1 MTRNRP
7 LHSFFFALLAAACIC
22 ACGCSSAPPIS
33 VSLPSASVQTD
44 QGQTVAIAATLK
56 NDSSFQG
63 VTWTLSGPG
72 SLSAQSTVSAT
83 YVTPTTMT
91 TAQTA
96 TLTATSLADPTKHAS
111 IQITVN
117 LPPRILTGSLPGG
130 IRGSAYSLSL
140 SESGGTSPFTWSV
153 FSGAIPN
160 GLSLNPST
168 GALSGTPTAGG
179 TWDFEVELT
188 DAAGVTQHQPFLSIT
203 INPNTPPGNPIP
215 LLNLPLV
222 PDAAAPGGAGFTL
235 TVNGAGFLS
244 GATVNFNGTALA
256 TTFVNSGQLTAVV
269 PAADIASAGTASIS
283 VVNPSPGGFSS
294 NPLSFSIATPEPS
307 VSFSNAT
314 GSPFGTIYAPLAMTV
329 GDFNGD
335 AKPDLVVAGLPN
347 VSVLLGHGDG
357 TFTQASGSPISMV
370 SPNGA
375 TDPGPSAVVVGDFNN
390 DGRLDFAVADF
401 EYGFNNV
408 PVLMGNGDGTFTA
421 STAPGNTNGLTSCAL
436 AAADF
441 NSDGGLDLAVGNDI
455 YGRLDI
461 LLGYGAGAF
470 SEAANSPM
478 YLSVIGQC
486 SVTVGDLNGDG
497 KLDLAIATQGTNSV
511 TILLGNGDGTFTPA
525 TGPAPAVGKQPQ
537 AIVAADFNGDGKL
550 DLAIANAADNTVTI
564 LLGNGD
570 GTFTQASGSP
580 IAVGTAPYAI
590 VAADFRANGKLD
602 LAIANS
608 GSNNVTLLLGNG
620 DGTFAQAPASP
631 FPVGKVP
638 YSLVVGDFNSSGRAG
653 LAVANSTDSTIS
665 ILVQ

>member
-72 SLSAQSTVSAT
+72 SLSGQSTVSAT

-160 GLSLNPST
+160 GLSLNPNT

-307 VSFSNAT
+307 VSFSEAT

>member
-72 SLSAQSTVSAT
+72 SLSGQSTVSAT
-83 YVTPTTMT
+83 YVIPTTMT

-140 SESGGTSPFTWSV
+140 SESGGTPPFTWSV

-160 GLSLNPST
+160 GLSLNPNT

-307 VSFSNAT
+307 VSFSEAT

-370 SPNGA
+370 SPSGA

>member
-72 SLSAQSTVSAT
+72 SLSGQSTVSAT
-83 YVTPTTMT
+83 YVIPTTMT

-160 GLSLNPST
+160 GLSLNPNT

-307 VSFSNAT
+307 VSFSEAT

-370 SPNGA
+370 SPSGA

>member
-72 SLSAQSTVSAT
+72 SLSGQSTVSAT

-215 LLNLPLV
+215 LLSLPLL

-307 VSFSNAT
+307 VSFSEAT

>member
-72 SLSAQSTVSAT
+72 SLSGQSTVSAT

>member
-72 SLSAQSTVSAT
+72 SLSGQSTVSAT

-140 SESGGTSPFTWSV
+140 SESGGTPPFTWSV

-160 GLSLNPST
+160 GLSLNPNT

-307 VSFSNAT
+307 VSFSEAT

-370 SPNGA
+370 SPSGA